1 MNKVQR
7 IKREI
12 RIVNMDILLSLNF
25 RILQVQNNTFR
36 LLKRHHKTSNYK
48 YYSFICHISSLKP
61 ETYKNNKNNVFKMVH
76 SVCDVKIGS
85 VPKESLFGN
94 VFLIPKTCC

>member
-12 RIVNMDILLSLNF
+12 RIVNMDILLSL
-25 RILQVQNNTFR
+25 NTFR

-61 ETYKNNKNNVFKMVH
+61 ETYKNNKNNVLKMVH